1 MSNRSSSRDEATRDS
16 QNSADAEMMRQYGSS
31 RDKAI
36 HAFQNVDNSERMS
49 QRMDGSKVC
58 LSIIKPFLKKL
69 LHEAAL

>member
-1 MSNRSSSRDEATRDS
+1 
-16 QNSADAEMMRQYGSS
+16 MMRQYGSS

-58 LSIIKPFLKKL
+58 LSIIKPFLNKL